1 MWKARQR
8 QHRSR
13 CLFREYSFVLKHIS
27 PVLSDSSLTPR
38 FRPLYHR
45 LVLRFLIRSKLHP
58 ASALRLAPSL
68 ALFLASLALLA
79 SPSVAQTPQSIKP
92 TGYVLDYAEV
102 LSPAT
107 RDQLTDLCAAVDKL
121 AQAQIAVVTV
131 KSLDGRTIEDYS
143 MDLAT
148 QLGVGPKATD
158 RGVLILLAV
167 EDRQYRIEV
176 GYGLEAILPDGKVG
190 GIGREAVPYLRDK
203 KYDQAVTIMTR
214 RVAEVIAAD
223 RGVALPASSQ
233 LPPVP
238 RQKMSDEHTSIPGL
252 IFLLIMFLLFGAI
265 FILPILRFLFGD
277 SWSSSR
283 GGRRYGRGPFIGGF
297 GGPFI
302 GGGWGGGGFGGGFG
316 GSAGGGG
323 FGGFGGGSFGGGG
336 ASGSW

>member
-1 MWKARQR
+1 M
-8 QHRSR
+8 
-13 CLFREYSFVLKHIS
+13 
-27 PVLSDSSLTPR
+27 T
-38 FRPLYHR
+38 
-45 LVLRFLIRSKLHP
+45 
-58 ASALRLAPSL
+58 SALR
-68 ALFLASLALLA
+68 FALLLPLVLA
-79 SPSVAQTPQSIKP
+79 VLGLVAQSSVAQSPQSIKP

-102 LSPAT
+102 LTPQT

-190 GIGREAVPYLRDK
+190 SIGREAVPYLRDK
-203 KYDQAVTIMTR
+203 NYDQAVTIMTR

-223 RGVALPASSQ
+223 RGVTLPPSTQ
-233 LPPVP
+233 LPSAP
-238 RQKMSDEHTSIPGL
+238 RQKMPGEHISIGGL
-252 IFLLIMFLLFGAI
+252 IFLIIMFLLFGGI
-265 FILPILRFLFGD
+265 FIFPILRLIFGNPRPTTR
-277 SWSSSR
+277 R
-283 GGRRYGRGPFIGGF
+283 GRWIGGGYRTGGF

-302 GGGWGGGGFGGGFG
+302 GGSGWGGFSGGGFG

>member
-1 MWKARQR
+1 MPISRQAG
-8 QHRSR
+8 
-13 CLFREYSFVLKHIS
+13 CLRV
-27 PVLSDSSLTPR
+27 DTPS
-38 FRPLYHR
+38 RPLYHDFALR
-45 LVLRFLIRSKLHP
+45 PVSSSQGRATSAFRFASSLSLIPLVLGLLSPP
-58 ASALRLAPSL
+58 ASAQ
-68 ALFLASLALLA
+68 
-79 SPSVAQTPQSIKP
+79 AQQTIKP
-92 TGYVLDYAEV
+92 TGYVLDYAEI

-143 MDLAT
+143 IDLAT

-167 EDRQYRIEV
+167 DDRQYRIEV

-223 RGVALPASSQ
+223 RGVALPAATE
-233 LPPVP
+233 LPSVP
-238 RQKMSDEHTSIPGL
+238 RQKMPDEHISPGGL
-252 IFLLIMFLLFGAI
+252 IFLIIMFLLFGGI
-265 FILPILRFLFGD
+265 FVIPVLRLIFGAPRPTTRRD
-277 SWSSSR
+277 RWI
-283 GGRRYGRGPFIGGF
+283 GGGGLGRGGF

-316 GSAGGGG
+316 GSSGGGG